1 MLARSSITINRTEYI
16 PAKEAEV
23 TFLIAILGI
32 ITGIVFGFLLLK
44 YEFSNTYTPKGLPA
58 SVPAS
63 LNDAPAQIYPDGP
76 NSPIENQN
84 QDSTKKEDGL
94 KEYSA

>member
-44 YEFSNTYTPKGLPA
+44 YDLS
-58 SVPAS
+58 
-63 LNDAPAQIYPDGP
+63 
-76 NSPIENQN
+76 
-84 QDSTKKEDGL
+84 
-94 KEYSA
+94 